1 LVDGF
6 EALFGRVCEFCCEEV
21 REESVDVVGEFGYFL
36 CSFFWHLTALFV
48 VEHLEK
54 FTPFEI
60 LL

>member
-6 EALFGRVCEFCCEEV
+6 GALFGRVCGVWREEV

-36 CSFFWHLTALFV
+36 SSFFWHLTALFV